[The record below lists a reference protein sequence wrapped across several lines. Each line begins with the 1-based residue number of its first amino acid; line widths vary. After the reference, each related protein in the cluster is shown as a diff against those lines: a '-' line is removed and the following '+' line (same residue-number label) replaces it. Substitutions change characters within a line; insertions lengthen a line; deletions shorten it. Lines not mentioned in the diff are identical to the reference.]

1 MRGDLRQ
8 TSLAEVMRHLYAER
22 RSGIL
27 YVSRQNIEKRIHLRK
42 GVAIFADSGDSQ
54 VQTREQAELL
64 AYSLFTW
71 TSGEYAFEEGEP
83 DIDDSLAF
91 EGSPST
97 VILEGSRRIDDLEIL
112 ERLLEGRDTFSDV
125 DALFDLAGSR
135 ITAHGGFG

>member
-8 TSLAEVMRHLYAER
+8 SSLAEVMRHLYAER
-22 RSGIL
+22 QSGIL
-27 YVSRQNIEKRIHLRK
+27 YVSRQNIRRRIHFRK
-42 GVAIFADSGDSQ
+42 GVAIFADAGDGQ

-71 TSGEYAFEEGEP
+71 TSGEFAFEEGAP

-97 VILEGSRRIDDLEIL
+97 VVKVTPGKAGGLFIRAPRR
-112 ERLLEGRDTFSDV
+112 GCS
-125 DALFDLAGSR
+125 
-135 ITAHGGFG
+135 